1 MIISKYETSY
11 DTPDGSEQ
19 HFEDP
24 ARPVQSAGQA
34 ARERWEDDGGPL
46 SDQPRDFLIGELT
59 SKPAW
64 SVLSLRDLNEAI
76 RREKQTD
83 DPVRLRQE
91 FERAERSRRRSI
103 EVDNDQVAAA
113 ARAKRDRYGNAWE
126 HALM

>member
-1 MIISKYETSY
+1 VIISKYATTY
-11 DTPDGSEQ
+11 DTSDGSEQ

-46 SDQPRDFLIGELT
+46 GDQPRDFLVGELT

-64 SVLSLRDLNEAI
+64 SVLSLRDLNAAI
-76 RREKQTD
+76 RREEQTD
-83 DPVRLRQE
+83 DPVRLQQE
-91 FERAERSRRRSI
+91 FDRAERWRI
-103 EVDNDQVAAA
+103 QAVEVHKNKLAAS